1 MKKYHI
7 LTQPA
12 PVEDVKDWDL
22 SNIANEESIMIKA
35 QRLQARRWRKLKNQL
50 SED

>member
-12 PVEDVKDWDL
+12 PVDDVKDWDL
-22 SNIANEESIMIKA
+22 SNIASEELLMMKA
-35 QRLQARRWRKLKNQL
+35 QRLQARRWKKLKRQL
-50 SED
+50 GEE